1 MTKRA
6 QLGMAMLLISETVFF
21 SLLIGAFKYFA
32 ATPLLPARNGWLLT
46 SVLLAA
52 SLCAWQRWRWAAV
65 ALGAAFLIGL
75 FATSWSPLAA
85 IAGLHVVAGMLASA
99 IVPRPAVRAMAF
111 YWCFLTAVFI
121 VIVAL

>member
-6 QLGMAMLLISETVFF
+6 QIGMTMLLISETVFF

-46 SVLLAA
+46 IVLLAA
-52 SLCAWQRWRWAAV
+52 SLCAWLRWRWAAV
-65 ALGAAFLIGL
+65 GLGAAFLMGL
-75 FATSWSPLAA
+75 FATNSSPLTA
-85 IAGLHVVAGMLASA
+85 IVGLHVVAGAVGSA
-99 IVPRPAVRAMAF
+99 IVPSPILRVLAF
-111 YWCFLTAVFI
+111 YWCFLTVVFI